1 VSKTIRLRTSLAILL
16 GLALL
21 AVVSVHPQE
30 FGTISFPTS
39 GAAAAQP
46 AFLEGVKQLHSFQF
60 DEAAVAF
67 QKAQQIDPGFAL
79 AYWGEAMSYNHPLW
93 AQVDVPAAKK
103 ALERLAPALDARLA
117 KARTEKEKAYLQA
130 ANQLF

>member
-1 VSKTIRLRTSLAILL
+1 MSKTIRLRTSLAILL

-30 FGTISFPTS
+30 LGTISFPTS

-60 DEAAVAF
+60 V
-67 QKAQQIDPGFAL
+67 
-79 AYWGEAMSYNHPLW
+79 
-93 AQVDVPAAKK
+93 
-103 ALERLAPALDARLA
+103 
-117 KARTEKEKAYLQA
+117 TT
-130 ANQLF
+130 